1 MWAGRGQSRPRGAAG
16 VLGWGTRNGG
26 GVGQQSPQAT
36 FSPGFQG
43 SDGLAALIGHFRGGG
58 GVDRHIGGNPFKIKA
73 VTLVGS
79 LAGLERHQCH

>member
-1 MWAGRGQSRPRGAAG
+1 MGGAGTESASGCSRGPG
-16 VLGWGTRNGG
+16 LGHQEWGG
-26 GVGQQSPQAT
+26 GGTAEPT
-36 FSPGFQG
+36 GHLFPRFSGVRRPGCF
-43 SDGLAALIGHFRGGG
+43 DRTLPGGG